1 MVSIVEPSTGS
12 GSSIE
17 LLSNVLDA
25 MRILRDYILKDFFHS
40 FLLSIVVF
48 TFAFLIGNI
57 IQIANL
63 VINKGVNIISVLKLL
78 FFMIPWLLSF
88 TFPMASLT
96 SVILTFGRLSN
107 DGEFT
112 AMKASGISLYRAA
125 FPILMLGGIISSTTF
140 ILNDQI
146 SSNASYASRKVIK
159 EIGLRSPAAYL
170 EAGTFIRG
178 FENYVIFIYDV
189 KGNKFKNIR
198 IYQPQEGKP
207 TRTIIAESGEI
218 NTFPDKNQMELKLF
232 NGTSEEPSPTDPEN
246 FYKLNFRT
254 YYMTIDLSK
263 ILKQEK
269 IDKKVREMTMREL
282 RDEISKYAAQK
293 IDPMP
298 LLVEAYKKI
307 NMSIASF
314 VLILVGIPLGIR
326 AHRIEKSI
334 GFGISLIL
342 FAIYWGLFLAGIAI
356 SLRGAAPPL
365 IGVSLANIVFFVFGI
380 ISFIFTA
387 RR

>member
-1 MVSIVEPSTGS
+1 
-12 GSSIE
+12 
-17 LLSNVLDA
+17 
-25 MRILRDYILKDFFHS
+25 MRILRDYILKEFFHS

-48 TFAFLIGNI
+48 TFAFLIGNV

-63 VINKGVNIISVLKLL
+63 VINKGVNIISVLQLL

-96 SVILTFGRLSN
+96 SVILTFGRFSS
-107 DGEFT
+107 DGELT
-112 AMKASGISLYRAA
+112 AMRASGVSLYRIA
-125 FPILMLGGIISSTTF
+125 FPIIVTGAVISATTF

-146 SSNASYASRKVIK
+146 SSNASYESRKVIK
-159 EIGLRSPAAYL
+159 EIGLKNPAAYL

-189 KGNKFKNIR
+189 KGNKFRNIR

-207 TRTIIAESGEI
+207 TRTIVAESGEI
-218 NTFPDKNQMELKLF
+218 NTFPEKNLLELKLF

-254 YYMTIDLSK
+254 YYMTIDLSR
-263 ILKQEK
+263 ILKKEK
-269 IDKKVREMTMREL
+269 IDKKTREMTMNEL
-282 RDEISKYAAQK
+282 RNEITRSIRQK

-298 LLVEAYKKI
+298 LFVEAYKKI
-307 NMSIASF
+307 NMSIASL

-326 AHRIEKSI
+326 AHRSEKSI
-334 GFGISLIL
+334 GFGISLVL
-342 FAIYWGLFLAGIAI
+342 FAMYWGLFLAGIAM
-356 SLRGAAPPL
+356 SLRGTTPPS
-365 IGVSLANIVFFVFGI
+365 IGVSLPNIVFFAAGVI
-380 ISFIFTA
+380 IFIFTA

>member
-1 MVSIVEPSTGS
+1 
-12 GSSIE
+12 
-17 LLSNVLDA
+17 
-25 MRILRDYILKDFFHS
+25 MRILRNYILKEFLHS

-63 VINKGVNIISVLKLL
+63 VINKGVNLISVLKLL
-78 FFMIPWLLSF
+78 LFMIPWLLSF

-96 SVILTFGRLSN
+96 SVILTFGRFSS
-107 DGEFT
+107 DGELT
-112 AMKASGISLYRAA
+112 AMKASGISLYRIAL
-125 FPILMLGGIISSTTF
+125 PILMLGAIIGSATF
-140 ILNDQI
+140 LLNDQV
-146 SSNASYASRKVIK
+146 SSNASYASRRVVK
-159 EIGLRSPAAYL
+159 EIGLKNPAAYL

-189 KGNKFKNIR
+189 KGNKLKNIR

-207 TRTIIAESGEI
+207 TRTIVAESGEI
-218 NTFPDKNQMELKLF
+218 NTFPSKNLLELKLY

-254 YYMTIDLSK
+254 YYMTVDLSK
-263 ILKQEK
+263 IVKKEK
-269 IDKKVREMTMREL
+269 IDKKAREMTMSEL
-282 RDEISKYAAQK
+282 RSEISNAVAQK
-293 IDPMP
+293 IDTTP
-298 LLVEAYKKI
+298 LFVEAYKKI

-326 AHRIEKSI
+326 AHRSEKSI

-342 FAIYWGLFLAGIAI
+342 FAIYWGSFLGGIA
-356 SLRGAAPPL
+356 LTLKGAVPPA
-365 IGVSLANIVFFVFGI
+365 IGVSLPNAAFFVFGVA
-380 ISFIFTA
+380 SFIFTA

>member
-1 MVSIVEPSTGS
+1 
-12 GSSIE
+12 
-17 LLSNVLDA
+17 
-25 MRILRDYILKDFFHS
+25 MRILRNYIIKEFSHS
-40 FLLSIVVF
+40 FALSIVVF
-48 TFAFLIGNI
+48 TFAFLVGNV

-63 VINKGVNIISVLKLL
+63 VINKGVSPVSVLKLL

-96 SVILTFGRLSN
+96 SVILTFGRFSS
-107 DGEFT
+107 DGELT
-112 AMKASGISLYRAA
+112 AMKASGISLYRIAL
-125 FPILMLGGIISSTTF
+125 PVLMLGAIISAATF
-140 ILNDQI
+140 ILNDQV
-146 SSNASYASRKVIK
+146 SSNASYASRRVIK
-159 EIGLRSPAAYL
+159 EIGMKSPAAYL

-198 IYQPQEGKP
+198 IYQPQKDKP

-218 NTFPDKNQMELKLF
+218 NTLPEKNILELKLY
-232 NGTSEEPSPTDPEN
+232 NGTSEEPSPTEPDN

-263 ILKQEK
+263 IFKQEK
-269 IDKKVREMTMREL
+269 INKKAREMTMAEL
-282 RDEISKYAAQK
+282 RAEMVKAKAQG
-293 IDPMP
+293 IEPMP
-298 LLVEAYKKI
+298 IVVEIFKKI

-326 AHRIEKSI
+326 AHRSEKSI

-342 FAIYWGLFLAGIAI
+342 FAMYWGLFLGGIA
-356 SLRGAAPPL
+356 LALKGVLPPAAA
-365 IGVSLANIVFFVFGI
+365 VSLPNIVFFIFGTAA
-380 ISFIFTA
+380 FVFTA

>member
-1 MVSIVEPSTGS
+1 
-12 GSSIE
+12 
-17 LLSNVLDA
+17 
-25 MRILRDYILKDFFHS
+25 MRILRDYILKEFFHS

-63 VINKGVNIISVLKLL
+63 VINKGVNLLSVMQLL

-96 SVILTFGRLSN
+96 SVILTFGRFSS
-107 DGEFT
+107 DGELT
-112 AMKASGISLYRAA
+112 AMKASGISLYRIA
-125 FPILMLGGIISSTTF
+125 FPIIMVGAMISAATF

-159 EIGLRSPAAYL
+159 EIGLKNPTAYL

-207 TRTIIAESGEI
+207 TRTIVAESGEI
-218 NTFPDKNQMELKLF
+218 NTFPEKNLLELKLF

-254 YYMTIDLSK
+254 YYMTIDLAK
-263 ILKQEK
+263 ILKKEK
-269 IDKKVREMTMREL
+269 IDKKTREMTMKEL
-282 RDEISKYAAQK
+282 RVEIKKDIAQK

-298 LLVEAYKKI
+298 VLVEMYKKI

-314 VLILVGIPLGIR
+314 VLILIGIPLGIR
-326 AHRIEKSI
+326 AHRSEKSI
-334 GFGISLIL
+334 GFGISLLL
-342 FAIYWGLFLAGIAI
+342 FAMYWGVFLGGIAM
-356 SLRGAAPPL
+356 SLRGTLPPS
-365 IGVSLANIVFFVFGI
+365 IGVSLPNFVFFVVGVVV
-380 ISFIFTA
+380 FIFTA

>member
-1 MVSIVEPSTGS
+1 
-12 GSSIE
+12 
-17 LLSNVLDA
+17 

-96 SVILTFGRLSN
+96 SVILMFGRLSN

-112 AMKASGISLYRAA
+112 AMKASGISLYRIA

-140 ILNDQI
+140 VLNDQI
-146 SSNASYASRKVIK
+146 SSNASYASRKVVK

-218 NTFPDKNQMELKLF
+218 NTFPDKNQLELKLF

-269 IDKKVREMTMREL
+269 IEKKVREMTMREL
-282 RDEISKYAAQK
+282 RGEISKYAAQK
-293 IDPMP
+293 IDSMP

-326 AHRIEKSI
+326 AHRSEKSI

-342 FAIYWGLFLAGIAI
+342 FAIYWGLFLAGIAV
-356 SLRGAAPPL
+356 SLKGAAPPL

-380 ISFIFTA
+380 IAFIFTA

>member
-1 MVSIVEPSTGS
+1 
-12 GSSIE
+12 
-17 LLSNVLDA
+17 
-25 MRILRDYILKDFFHS
+25 MRILRNYILKEFFHS
-40 FLLSIVVF
+40 FLLSITVF

-63 VINKGVNIISVLKLL
+63 VINKGVSIFSVLELL
-78 FFMIPWLLSF
+78 LLLIPWLLSF

-96 SVILTFGRLSN
+96 SVILTFGRFSS
-107 DGEFT
+107 DGELT
-112 AMKASGISLYRAA
+112 AMKASGVSLYRIA
-125 FPILMLGGIISSTTF
+125 FPILMVGMIISAATF

-159 EIGLRSPAAYL
+159 EIGMKSPAAYL

-189 KGNKFKNIR
+189 RGNKFRNIR

-218 NTFPDKNQMELKLF
+218 STFPEKNQLELKLF

-254 YYMTIDLSK
+254 YYMTVDLSRVM
-263 ILKQEK
+263 
-269 IDKKVREMTMREL
+269 KKENIAKKTREMTMKEL
-282 RDEISKYAAQK
+282 RAEMEKSARQR

-298 LLVEAYKKI
+298 LFVEAYKKI

-314 VLILVGIPLGIR
+314 VLILVGIPLGIT
-326 AHRIEKSI
+326 AHRSEKSI

-342 FAIYWGLFLAGIAI
+342 FGLYWGVFLAGIAM
-356 SLRGAAPPL
+356 SLKGTVPAW
-365 IGVSLANIVFFVFGI
+365 IGVSLPNIVFFLTGVVIFV
-380 ISFIFTA
+380 FTA
-387 RR
+387 ER

>member
-1 MVSIVEPSTGS
+1 
-12 GSSIE
+12 
-17 LLSNVLDA
+17 
-25 MRILRDYILKDFFHS
+25 MRILRDYILKEFIHS
-40 FLLSIVVF
+40 FTLSIVVF

-57 IQIANL
+57 IQIAHL

-96 SVILTFGRLSN
+96 SVILTFGRLSS
-107 DGEFT
+107 DGELT
-112 AMKASGISLYRAA
+112 AMKASGISLYRIA
-125 FPILMLGGIISSTTF
+125 FPILMLGGIISSATF

-146 SSNASYASRKVIK
+146 SSNASYASRRVVK
-159 EIGLRSPAAYL
+159 EIGIRSPAALL

-178 FENYVIFIYDV
+178 FENYVIFVYDV

-198 IYQPQEGKP
+198 IYQPQDGKP

-218 NTFPDKNQMELKLF
+218 NTLPDKNLMELKLF

-254 YYMTIDLSK
+254 YYMTIDLSRV
-263 ILKQEK
+263 LKQEK
-269 IDKKVREMTMREL
+269 INKKAREMTMKEL
-282 RDEISKYAAQK
+282 GEEIKKSAAQS

-298 LLVEAYKKI
+298 LFVEAYKKI

-326 AHRIEKSI
+326 AHRSEKSI

-342 FAIYWGLFLAGIAI
+342 FAMYWGVFLGGIAMALKGV
-356 SLRGAAPPL
+356 SSPAF
-365 IGVSLANIVFFVFGI
+365 GVSLPNIVFFVVGVVL
-380 ISFIFTA
+380 FIFTA